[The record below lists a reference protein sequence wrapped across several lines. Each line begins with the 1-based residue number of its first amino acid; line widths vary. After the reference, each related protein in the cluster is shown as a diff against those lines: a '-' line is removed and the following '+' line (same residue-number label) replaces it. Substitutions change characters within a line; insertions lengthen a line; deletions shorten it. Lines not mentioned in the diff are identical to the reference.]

1 MRTKPMRNRLHL
13 WLWVGAFALL
23 WPAMANADYL
33 SDGKKAFAKGD
44 LRTAAVQLR
53 NAVRTDPQNGEAH
66 FMLARTQFELGDL
79 SAAEKE
85 VQAAIDRG
93 FDKQQALPLLISA
106 YLAGGKYDKALE
118 DFQVQNLNPATD
130 AMILVARGLAYN
142 GLKRLD
148 EAEKAFNEAEALAP
162 NSLQP
167 TLANARLALARGDIE
182 TAQQKLDRAEQISPN
197 VLDVE
202 LLKSQLLRMK
212 NDPAGALELLNV
224 VIIKQPNAIRALSDR
239 AALYLAL
246 GRDAEAKADNDTIL
260 AIRPK
265 DVTAIF
271 MRALLA
277 ARAQD
282 FVTADAN
289 LAQIDRYLGRLPRAY
304 YLQAVVKQKLGLL
317 EQAEDAAIRFNG
329 HEPGDLDGIKM
340 LARIELLKRKP
351 VPAIATLN
359 KTVAAGQADSDV
371 YDLLGRAF
379 SMNGQSSEA
388 VEAFRRAQLLAPDNV
403 GVNSRLASAHLRA
416 GETDAAIIDLER
428 TLRLAPTDTAVSEQL
443 FAAALATGD
452 ISKAEAVLARIK
464 AALGDA
470 PTVGNLEAVLLMARL
485 DIDGARAK
493 LQEVVR
499 RSPDFDLAKFNLAR
513 LALMVGQNDEAERQ
527 LSEILR
533 KSPAS
538 DPALSMYVGSLVGA
552 GKIPQAIE
560 VLQRA
565 RDASPSN
572 NRIVAAMANLY
583 DRIDQPKKALELLG
597 ADKKLDAIP
606 TDLLM
611 SLARAQI
618 ALGRTK
624 DARDTYAELLD
635 RDHTDLNVRRTLA
648 AMQVSLNSL
657 ESARNT
663 LTDGLKIDPQAVPLM
678 EDLVAMD
685 LKAGGIEPAMVTV
698 EKFERLNAD
707 FPLAQ
712 ALRGDVYMATK
723 QWDQAVAA
731 YTKAMKQFA
740 NPPTALMIRL
750 GSAQFASGNADAANA
765 MLRAWVKANPKDED
779 ARRFLGEVNLS
790 ARRYAEAVQDFE
802 ALLAMRPRD
811 PKYLNNLAW
820 LYQQIGDKRALATAQ
835 QAYILLPV
843 ADVADTLGWILLSDG
858 SYPTAVVLL
867 RQAYGEAGND
877 PRIAYHYAVAL
888 QKSGQIVEA
897 GKVLRPIV
905 DSGARFDERADAIK
919 LLADLT
925 KGS

>member
-1 MRTKPMRNRLHL
+1 MRNRLQL
-13 WLWVGAFALL
+13 WLWAGAFALL
-23 WPAMANADYL
+23 CPAMANADYL

-44 LRTAAVQLR
+44 LRAAGVQLR
-53 NAVRTDPQNGEAH
+53 NAVRTDPQNAEAH
-66 FMLARTQFELGDL
+66 LLLGRVQFELGDL
-79 SAAEKE
+79 PAAEKE
-85 VQAAIDRG
+85 IQAAIDRG
-93 FDKQQALPLLISA
+93 YDKQQALPLLIST
-106 YLAGGKYDKALE
+106 YLAAGKYEKALE
-118 DFQVQNLNPATD
+118 DFKVGNLNAASD
-130 AMILVARGLAYN
+130 SMILVARGLAYN
-142 GLKRLD
+142 GLQRLD

-167 TLANARLALARGDIE
+167 ALASARLALARGDLE
-182 TAQQKLDRAEQISPN
+182 TAQKKLERAEKISPN

-202 LLKSQLLRMK
+202 LLKSQLLRMQ
-212 NDPAGALELLNV
+212 NDAAGALALLNL
-224 VIIKQPNAIRALSDR
+224 VIVKQPNSLRALTDR
-239 AALYLAL
+239 ASLYLAL
-246 GRDAEAKADNDTIL
+246 GRDAEAKADNEAVL
-260 AIRPK
+260 AFRPN

-271 MRALLA
+271 MKALLA

-289 LAQIDRYLGRLPRAY
+289 LAKIDRYLARLPRAY

-317 EQAEDAAIRFNG
+317 EQAEDAAIRYNG
-329 HEPGDLDGIKM
+329 REPNDLDGVKM

-351 VPAIATLN
+351 VPVIASLN
-359 KTVAAGQADSDV
+359 KTVAAGRADADI

-379 SMNGQSSEA
+379 SMNGQPSEA
-388 VEAFRRAQLLAPDNV
+388 VEAFGRAQLLAPDNV

-452 ISKAEAVLARIK
+452 LARADAVLARIK

-493 LQEVVR
+493 LQDVVR

-513 LALMVGQNDEAERQ
+513 LALMAGQKDDAER
-527 LSEILR
+527 LLTEILS

-560 VLQRA
+560 ALERA
-565 RDASPSN
+565 RQASPLN
-572 NRIVAAMANLY
+572 NRITAAMANLY
-583 DRIDQPKKALELLG
+583 VRLNEPKKALELLG
-597 ADKKLDAIP
+597 ADRQLDRVP
-606 TDLLM
+606 TDLLA
-611 SLARAQI
+611 SLARAQL
-618 ALGRTK
+618 ALGQSK
-624 DARDTYAELLD
+624 DARDTYVALLD
-635 RDHTDLNVRRTLA
+635 RDRSDVTVRRTLA
-648 AMQVSLNSL
+648 ALQVSLNLL

-663 LTDGLKIDPQAVPLM
+663 LTDGLKIDPRAFPLM
-678 EDLVAMD
+678 EDLVSLD
-685 LKAGGIEPAMVTV
+685 LKSGGIEPAMVTV
-698 EKFERLNAD
+698 EKFERQNSD

-731 YTKAMKQFA
+731 YTKALKQFT

-750 GSAQFASGNADAANA
+750 GSAQFAAGNADGANA
-765 MLRAWVKANPKDED
+765 MLRAWVKANPNDED
-779 ARRFLGEVNLS
+779 ARRFLAEVNMG
-790 ARRYAEAVQDFE
+790 ARRYAEAVRDFE
-802 ALLAMRPRD
+802 TLLTMRPRD
-811 PKYLNNLAW
+811 AKYLNNLAW
-820 LYQQIGDKRALATAQ
+820 LYQQLGDKRALATAQ
-835 QAYILLPV
+835 EAYILLPV
-843 ADVADTLGWILLSDG
+843 ADVADTLGWILLADG
-858 SYPTAVVLL
+858 ASPTAVVLL

-888 QKSGQIVEA
+888 QKAGQAGEA
-897 GKVLRPIV
+897 GKVLKPVV
-905 DSGARFDERADAIK
+905 DSGIRFDERDDAIK
-919 LLADLT
+919 LLADLS